1 MATLTLDPSRLPRR
15 GRTDRYIRECWR
27 KMRVLLAR
35 RYGKSLPFVGVLE
48 FHKSGIAH
56 LHVLL
61 GVYIPQE
68 WLSDAWQSIGGG
80 RIVDI
85 RHVDI
90 HRVTAYLASYLTGKK
105 VEHTL
110 SLLPNRAR
118 IFTTSRSIVL
128 WGRKQAAGWW
138 LRRMTLG
145 ELRDAVGIAYKE
157 RYEATED
164 LKGFGLESLT
174 YFEGPIAQ
182 VSIGN
187 RDPIAVLKAMIP
199 IWKAGTC

>member
-1 MATLTLDPSRLPRR
+1 
-15 GRTDRYIRECWR
+15 
-27 KMRVLLAR
+27 
-35 RYGKSLPFVGVLE
+35 
-48 FHKSGIAH
+48 
-56 LHVLL
+56 LL

-68 WLSDAWQSIGGG
+68 WLSEAWQSIGGG
-80 RIVDI
+80 EVVDI
-85 RHVDI
+85 RYVDI
-90 HRVTAYLASYLTGKK
+90 HRVTAYLACYLTGQK

-110 SLLPNRAR
+110 FFLPNRAR

-128 WGRKQAAGWW
+128 WEKKKASGWW
-138 LRRMTLG
+138 LRRISLS
-145 ELRDAVGIAYKE
+145 ELRDGVGTAYKE

-164 LKGFGLESLT
+164 LKRFGLESLT

>member
-1 MATLTLDPSRLPRR
+1 
-15 GRTDRYIRECWR
+15 
-27 KMRVLLAR
+27 MRVLLAR
-35 RYGKSLPFVGVLE
+35 RHGKSLPFVGVLE
-48 FHKSGIAH
+48 FQKSGIAH

-61 GVYIPQE
+61 GVYIPHE

-85 RHVDI
+85 RYVDI
-90 HRVTAYLASYLTGKK
+90 HRVTAYLTRYLAGDK

-110 SLLPNRAR
+110 FFLPNRAR

-128 WGRKQAAGWW
+128 WGRKKEACGWW
-138 LRRMTLG
+138 IRRMSLS
-145 ELRDAVGIAYKE
+145 ELRDAVSIACKE

-164 LKGFGLESLT
+164 LQRFGLESLT
-174 YFEGPIAQ
+174 YFEGPLEQ

-187 RDPIAVLKAMIP
+187 RDPIPVLKAVIP
-199 IWKAGTC
+199 IWNIGTP